1 MQQLSTSLTP
11 AQRRLVEFIHPVNYG
26 RIEGLA
32 VRNGQPVFDPPPRRL
47 FQEKFSAKKQT
58 EPKPS
63 PAELATKPQVAQLI
77 ERLSSLSDETV
88 VSIEIQNGLPFLAS
102 WEG

>member
-1 MQQLSTSLTP
+1 MQQVSTSLTP

-26 RIEGLA
+26 RIEGLS
-32 VRNGQPVFDPPPRRL
+32 VQNGQPVLDPPPRRL
-47 FQEKFSAKKQT
+47 FQEKFSAKKQA

-63 PAELATKPQVAQLI
+63 PAELATKPQVAQLM
-77 ERLSSLSDETV
+77 ERLSSLADGTV

>member
-1 MQQLSTSLTP
+1 MQQVPTSLTP
-11 AQRRLVEFIHPVNYG
+11 AQRQLVEYIHPVNYG

-32 VRNGQPVFDPPPRRL
+32 IQHGQPILDPLPRRM
-47 FQEKFSAKKQT
+47 FQEKFSAKKQA

-63 PAELATKPQVAQLI
+63 LAELATKPQVAQLM
-77 ERLSSLSDETV
+77 ERLSSLSDGTV
-88 VSIEIQNGLPFLAS
+88 VTIEIQSGLPFLAS

>member
-32 VRNGQPVFDPPPRRL
+32 VQNGQPVLDPPPRRL
-47 FQEKFSAKKQT
+47 FQEKFSAKKQA
-58 EPKPS
+58 EPKPG
-63 PAELATKPQVAQLI
+63 PAELATKPQVAQLM
-77 ERLSSLSDETV
+77 ERLSSLSDGTV